1 MILNY
6 LDGTVQTTNTYT
18 ILNNLDTNII
28 PSVTSNINIGNTDKT
43 IKELFVN
50 DILLDE
56 GDIIKRSRYSVDIST
71 SNITSNIINTEENYI
86 VFNLNQDDL
95 DTNGNG
101 TTTYTLDFTNIT
113 IGKVLINDFLGREY
127 NIVLTSPITI
137 DVGTTYSKIITNNNT
152 YNTVGGLSNI
162 ESDIT
167 GSNIIYTSPI
177 VIIRYY
183 NWGYNTE
190 SYFNRNYYSLW
201 NRPYIPTKEIDFY
214 NQEYINDYSIKR
226 VFKNIYY
233 ENFYDAKMPTDTIDT
248 LTENLNNELILNN
261 LDAND
266 YFQVISLRYT
276 RDNINSSITDS
287 TTIETGP
294 HFISEDDTQYSTNK
308 YIAFR
313 GKDGAKY
320 RFFITQDI
328 SNLIKMTD
336 SITISYIVGSG
347 SVNNGIEDYGNG
359 GDKPINGALRIQILN
374 SNNNIIFNEIIWNS
388 SSGYNANWQLYTI
401 SIDNTTRQN
410 GIKLKIVHIYNP
422 STNTNENWNQTFGI
436 RYIGLN
442 LLNEYKNYINLENI
456 PTSYPTSNNI
466 LWSDNYGNLKI
477 DNYQYSQN
485 YNTLENIPFDITT
498 NYIYTNLNKN
508 IGIGTTIPQET
519 LQVNGNTIIN
529 SNLTVGSNIYFSG
542 DLYKNGNL
550 YTSYTD
556 NDTSNY
562 LLNNLDTDIVPK
574 DDLTYNLGSPDKKFN
589 ELFIGNNS
597 IWFGDTHK
605 ISISNNKLK
614 FKKIKTDIIPS
625 GLVTKLDGII
635 NHSEIEQ
642 DIKTFTNLTNLSD
655 INLGQWL
662 KYARSKN
669 PSVENINEIFT
680 DVDIDDE
687 TQDETIWITNST
699 SIYNNTSYDKIG
711 IGTTNPTHNLH
722 IEGDTLINGNLLIND
737 LNIMTHIENTSNN
750 LVTLL
755 SNNSTSFGTT
765 TTHITPT
772 ISPSVLYT
780 NEKMYPPT
788 PPTGLPS
795 GDDDVSQTNFN
806 FDLMEANTAGV
817 ITVGDYQTQNTIV
830 GFTQVIDN
838 GVYEFRTNNSG
849 ASNGKFYRLF
859 TDDTNNYYIDF
870 YEYIDTDGR
879 YNITGY
885 NNHDLTIFSDG
896 TSQRGCWVEV
906 GMPNKIVLTKYSFRM
921 KDNESYRNNRSLEE
935 WIICGSND
943 RNTWTKIHDV
953 PNDIELPDVVINT
966 PGNLVDIVYKTFD
979 TPEPFKYIRK
989 ILIKID
995 TDNWFAH
1002 TSLKLYGKEVLVNIE
1017 PQPITY
1023 YIPERMYPPTRDLT
1037 SASHTISGEAYG
1049 NGLYETWESTYY
1061 NTAWKGFS
1069 AFQESVNVG
1078 YHALGYQYSTSTGSY
1093 TESNYI
1099 VSGYLGDWIKIKMP
1113 VKIHLTKY
1121 GFKAR
1126 SSSYL
1131 NRVPEKYKIY
1141 GSNNGTDWI
1150 ELVHKKDTDSTL
1162 SYSSST
1168 LIFEESIVMTTESYD
1183 YFGLVVNKL
1192 KGGADSLNLD
1202 EWYIYGQEYIY
1213 EDPDYKTLTFTYDA
1227 TIYPQID
1234 ADATNLIAHYKF
1246 DGNFNDSTSNGN
1258 DLTVGAGTPTTTNT
1272 EKVIGKS
1279 ANFLADNSYVE
1290 NSSIDLSNSEFTV
1303 SVWIKTT
1310 SISSDSYFVSQ
1321 GNSTGTNTHLHM
1333 GIRHNGGNIKYAL
1346 NFWSNDMLTTTT
1358 YSSDIGI
1365 WVHLVFIVEANNN
1378 RKIYRNGIL
1387 IQSDSNTSSFNS
1399 TGTFKVGARYESSF
1413 GNYDYTGYLD
1423 DLRIYD
1429 KVLTADEINTLYNV
1443 NQTINQTS
1451 YDLTFDNPTECDILI
1466 VGGGGG
1472 GGSGTT
1478 GSVIPGSGGGAGG
1491 LIFLQN
1497 QTVDSGT
1504 YTISVGKGGNK
1515 AKDNTETGH
1524 NGYNSSFSYLQTEAL
1539 GGGGGGSRAG
1549 GAPNGVDGGSG
1560 GGGNAGATS
1569 GAGTHGQGHIS
1580 DIIKSD
1586 GTTILEQNYRQGFEG
1601 GYQIL
1606 NQYPYTGGGGGAGDR
1621 GKNDYENPDT
1631 FDGDGGIGKSG
1642 IGSIDY
1648 KTLFGISD
1656 TAIGEH
1662 HTDSKVY
1669 FAGGGACGETDGNES
1684 TGGLG
1689 GGGDG
1694 HGDQLEKDGKPNTGG
1709 GGAGGKK
1716 GIATNGGGN
1725 GGSGIVIIRYK
1736 TTNTKNSVNLS
1747 SLVVNQ
1753 TIEQPIIDIKKND
1766 DSVLFID
1773 ESGNVGI
1780 NNNTPQKKLHIE
1792 GDTLINGNLLINDL
1806 NIMTHIEN
1814 TSNNLTNIISN
1825 TNFLSNTISNDD
1837 IEYTNFKH
1845 IHQSPVTEYTVL
1857 NCDIYNLKIWYKF
1870 DGELIGSRIKDYGLL
1885 QNHLDIY
1892 GSTNGF
1898 NTTDYVVYPSSYEN
1912 NAIDNNYL
1920 KMYQNLDLYQYQSTT
1935 GLSISFWF
1943 KITQTASSTNQYG
1956 SFFWFQ
1962 NTTNNNNLHV
1972 RIYDNTNDDF
1982 LISIDTYAPSN
1993 YIRLTPDPPVNIWT
2007 HFVLTI
2013 DNEGNW
2019 SVYIDNINKLIT
2031 KQVNLSNSIFD
2042 DCKILSGTNDTTT
2055 IGAIM
2060 DDFRIYNKVL
2070 TVDEISLLYNRELRI
2085 PINLPLINPKPY
2097 IEELTGMTDWI
2108 KIKHC
2113 PVTVGKISGNTFS
2126 GSTIDGTFTIGDEND
2141 NTAEWAIPFN
2151 SDNVKYFC
2159 FHSKDSYINSDFK
2172 DRWIV
2177 IERSEMI
2184 KEIQY
2189 QSSGGYGYN
2198 SLYPHYYKTTY
2209 KPNGFVAKTS
2219 TYYVGGRRDQIIYNR
2234 SGSSLPDPQI
2244 ATYYVKKDGTPI
2256 DPHINNDNLY
2266 ILVHPYAHYLM
2277 YRENGSTELNGIE
2290 QSVYVKYTDDI
2301 QISINIE
2308 PKSVYDTHYTLEY
2321 LAEQKT
2327 GVKGWRLVR
2336 FLPPTSTTWYSVND
2350 NSFGTAP
2357 AYGTAY
2363 DYTNEWSLDYGGTFD
2378 EMFFSTKNMI
2388 YWLWTPKTSIEGE
2401 YSNVGRLVY
2410 KSSNNSSQHNVAWY
2424 NRSAYTVDPFISV
2437 LNHSVTVNQC
2447 LYAENSF
2454 SDAHT
2459 QLIAGNEGM
2468 CVFVRNSTD
2477 VITVNNIPE
2486 PNYNTLTFG
2495 YNESLISYP
2504 ILDCDSYNLVAHF
2517 TFDDSG
2523 NLFNNL
2529 GKNEIEATGLS
2540 GNTTNDGDYTQDGKI
2555 LGGLYK
2561 LSTGDITGYK
2571 LTPSNLLSQYFSN
2584 KISLTF
2590 WIKNEQHVAPHLFRQ
2605 DDVLSIGIW
2614 ENALRVIIYDTE
2626 STSLY
2631 YEVDDQ
2637 DLSFLQLNEWVH
2649 VVITIDA
2656 SANSSYE
2663 NSIKVYRNSVNR
2675 VLKTPPLSTSYTLG
2689 NNFFNSINDF
2699 KILGRGNDGG
2709 GNGFKGYIDDLRFY
2723 DKVLSQEE
2731 VTSLYNQY
2739 SQTKYEINFSN
2750 PTKCDI
2756 LIVGG
2761 GGAGGVDNGGGGGGG
2776 GVLYATDIELNGTY
2790 TIKVGDGGKTAIPIN
2805 NPDGYNAKNSGN
2817 GYSSE
2822 FGIEND
2828 MVEVL
2833 GGGYGGNAG
2842 NTGTIS
2848 TNGGYGGSGGGGVY
2862 NDGIG
2867 GIKLQPIYNS
2877 LITSANS
2884 TYYSGNGGTSVGNI
2898 GGGGGGAGGII
2909 PTNHNGADGIQIN
2922 IDGNNYYWGGGG
2934 GGIYWENTAGSGGL
2948 GGGGGA
2954 GGLTGMEGLGGL
2966 GGITNGEDGTGAG
2979 SGSTP
2984 QGIGGNGG
2992 AGTGGGGGGDAYSS
3006 PNKGGNG
3013 GSGIV
3018 IIRYRE
3024 TYENKNNLI
3033 SIKNNNNNGITI
3045 NNKDYI
3051 GINNDYPTNTF
3062 DINGNININNNENKT
3077 ALIVTQNTNLPIV
3090 DIKKNN
3096 DSILFIDNLG
3106 NIGINN
3112 KLPQKNLHIEVDTLI
3127 NNNDLIIMNGNIGIG
3142 TDNFSQHKLHVI
3154 GNTNI
3159 DGDLNVSGG
3168 LTISGGQTTIDTD
3181 VYTTEQ
3187 LSITNDGSGPALLIN
3202 QNGTG
3207 NILDIKEHNNTILFI
3222 KDGGNIGIGTTS
3234 PTASLQVGIGTIVSN
3249 VDNKSSVCILSEQK
3263 PNEELIA
3270 LSLVNYNNTNPP
3282 TSFGTA
3288 SSIAFHVNKDWEPTA
3303 KIMAIN
3309 TDINIDS
3316 TATYKQ
3322 YTDLVFYTFYHGPLS
3337 ESMRITCQGDVG
3349 IGTATPVSKLDVN
3362 GNLNITG
3369 DINFT
3374 GLINQNSIPIVLS
3387 TEITAPANNNNN
3399 KVSANIGIHNTDYA
3413 FLDLRTNNNLGGWI
3427 DFSSIAGEDFS
3438 TRIRGHNDP
3447 VKLEFYASST
3457 PDMILN
3463 SNGDLNVKGN
3473 ITAYYSDERLKTK
3486 IENIDNVLD
3495 KIKKISVFK
3504 YKPNDIATK
3513 YGFSNKQ
3520 EIGLSAQQIS
3530 YFYPELVSLA
3540 PFDREY
3546 DNETKMDKSKSG
3558 ENYLTLNYERLVPI
3572 LIQGIKELTKE
3583 NDFLKNEII
3592 DIKKIINNKN

>member
-6 LDGTVQTTNTYT
+6 LDGTIQTTNTYT

-28 PSVTSNINIGNTDKT
+28 
-43 IKELFVN
+43 
-50 DILLDE
+50 
-56 GDIIKRSRYSVDIST
+56 
-71 SNITSNIINTEENYI
+71 
-86 VFNLNQDDL
+86 
-95 DTNGNG
+95 
-101 TTTYTLDFTNIT
+101 
-113 IGKVLINDFLGREY
+113 
-127 NIVLTSPITI
+127 
-137 DVGTTYSKIITNNNT
+137 
-152 YNTVGGLSNI
+152 
-162 ESDIT
+162 
-167 GSNIIYTSPI
+167 
-177 VIIRYY
+177 
-183 NWGYNTE
+183 
-190 SYFNRNYYSLW
+190 
-201 NRPYIPTKEIDFY
+201 
-214 NQEYINDYSIKR
+214 
-226 VFKNIYY
+226 
-233 ENFYDAKMPTDTIDT
+233 
-248 LTENLNNELILNN
+248 
-261 LDAND
+261 
-266 YFQVISLRYT
+266 
-276 RDNINSSITDS
+276 
-287 TTIETGP
+287 
-294 HFISEDDTQYSTNK
+294 
-308 YIAFR
+308 
-313 GKDGAKY
+313 
-320 RFFITQDI
+320 
-328 SNLIKMTD
+328 
-336 SITISYIVGSG
+336 
-347 SVNNGIEDYGNG
+347 
-359 GDKPINGALRIQILN
+359 
-374 SNNNIIFNEIIWNS
+374 
-388 SSGYNANWQLYTI
+388 
-401 SIDNTTRQN
+401 
-410 GIKLKIVHIYNP
+410 
-422 STNTNENWNQTFGI
+422 
-436 RYIGLN
+436 
-442 LLNEYKNYINLENI
+442 
-456 PTSYPTSNNI
+456 
-466 LWSDNYGNLKI
+466 
-477 DNYQYSQN
+477 
-485 YNTLENIPFDITT
+485 
-498 NYIYTNLNKN
+498 
-508 IGIGTTIPQET
+508 
-519 LQVNGNTIIN
+519 
-529 SNLTVGSNIYFSG
+529 
-542 DLYKNGNL
+542 
-550 YTSYTD
+550 
-556 NDTSNY
+556 
-562 LLNNLDTDIVPK
+562 PK

-605 ISISNNKLK
+605 ISISNDKLK
-614 FKKIKTDIIPS
+614 FKKIKNDTVPS
-625 GLVTKLDGII
+625 GLITKLDGII
-635 NHSEIEQ
+635 NHFKIEE
-642 DIKTFTNLTNLSD
+642 DIKTFANVTNLSD

-662 KYARSKN
+662 SYARQRN
-669 PSVENINEIFT
+669 PSVKNINEIFT
-680 DVDIDDE
+680 DADINDE
-687 TQDETIWITNST
+687 TQDETIWITNNT

-755 SNNSTSFGTT
+755 SNNSTSIDTI
-765 TTHITPT
+765 TTHVTANVAPNYYYIDQ
-772 ISPSVLYT
+772 SPVTEYTVLDCDSY
-780 NEKMYPPT
+780 NLKIWYKFD
-788 PPTGLPS
+788 GNADDSNPS
-795 GDDDVSQTNFN
+795 TTKYN
-806 FDLMEANTAGV
+806 L
-817 ITVGDYQTQNTIV
+817 
-830 GFTQVIDN
+830 
-838 GVYEFRTNNSG
+838 TNNNVSFVPGIINQCASFDNNADLLTLSSFNLTDLLGQTFTFTFWVKVKSG
-849 ASNGKFYRLF
+849 IAQWGQLVHFDNNDALYFRRANANRLEFWMWNGSSRLF
-859 TDDTNNYYIDF
+859 TLTSSDYTLDVWRHYTV
-870 YEYIDTDGR
+870 T
-879 YNITGY
+879 Y
-885 NNHDLTIFSDG
+885 NNTEAKLYLDGGLYQIVSTGNTINIGNG
-896 TSQRGCWVEV
+896 TMRIGDRNINDQ
-906 GMPNKIVLTKYSFRM
+906 SFRGEIDDFRIYNKALTATEIGYLANKM
-921 KDNESYRNNRSLEE
+921 
-935 WIICGSND
+935 
-943 RNTWTKIHDV
+943 
-953 PNDIELPDVVINT
+953 
-966 PGNLVDIVYKTFD
+966 
-979 TPEPFKYIRK
+979 
-989 ILIKID
+989 IK
-995 TDNWFAH
+995 
-1002 TSLKLYGKEVLVNIE
+1002 LE
-1017 PQPITY
+1017 PQPIYENTTHQLQNLA
-1023 YIPERMYPPTRDLT
+1023 EQKTGFKGWRLVRFLPPDAGMWYSVNDNALGTAT
-1037 SASHTISGEAYG
+1037 AYG
-1049 NGLYETWESTYY
+1049 TAYDYTNEWSVAYGGTFDEMCFSTYSFSHWLYCTKATVQATY
-1061 NTAWKGFS
+1061 NNTPANIIRS
-1069 AFQESVNVG
+1069 SLNNEPYTVNWYNRGGSNPEDPWVSISDYSNTPNLILYGENNSIYNKDLLSG
-1078 YHALGYQYSTSTGSY
+1078 YGGMCVFVRTSTD
-1093 TESNYI
+1093 TETIN
-1099 VSGYLGDWIKIKMP
+1099 
-1113 VKIHLTKY
+1113 
-1121 GFKAR
+1121 
-1126 SSSYL
+1126 
-1131 NRVPEKYKIY
+1131 PEPEYK
-1141 GSNNGTDWI
+1141 
-1150 ELVHKKDTDSTL
+1150 V
-1162 SYSSST
+1162 
-1168 LIFEESIVMTTESYD
+1168 
-1183 YFGLVVNKL
+1183 
-1192 KGGADSLNLD
+1192 
-1202 EWYIYGQEYIY
+1202 
-1213 EDPDYKTLTFTYDA
+1213 LTFTYDE
-1227 TIYPQID
+1227 IRYPEID
-1234 ADATNLIAHYKF
+1234 ADVTNLKAWYKF
-1246 DGNFNDSTSNGN
+1246 DDNGN
-1258 DLTVGAGTPTTTNT
+1258 DSSGNNKHLTSYGTISYSTNT
-1272 EKVIGKS
+1272 VIGKS
-1279 ANFLADNSYVE
+1279 SLYGTNGYFQYDNTE
-1290 NSSIDLSNSEFTV
+1290 NYFNQNVFSV
-1303 SVWIKTT
+1303 SVWFNFQSKIDYQSIASCRDADANSSGWTIYIYNNNLILQLGRGTGYGHWTMTPDILMTT
-1310 SISSDSYFVSQ
+1310 NVWY
-1321 GNSTGTNTHLHM
+1321 HM
-1333 GIRHNGGNIKYAL
+1333 VFTLSPLLQVNLYLNGVLQN
-1346 NFWSNDMLTTTT
+1346 TTTLT
-1358 YSSDIGI
+1358 SYGLSDEPLRIGQGASETDPPVSS
-1365 WVHLVFIVEANNN
+1365 L
-1378 RKIYRNGIL
+1378 
-1387 IQSDSNTSSFNS
+1387 Q
-1399 TGTFKVGARYESSF
+1399 YES
-1413 GNYDYTGYLD
+1413 GGLID
-1423 DLRIYD
+1423 DFRIYD
-1429 KVLTADEINTLYNV
+1429 KDLSQAEITDLYNQYSQTLYA
-1443 NQTINQTS
+1443 
-1451 YDLTFDNPTECDILI
+1451 LTFDNPTECDILI

-1472 GGSGTT
+1472 GGK
-1478 GSVIPGSGGGAGG
+1478 
-1491 LIFLQN
+1491 F
-1497 QTVDSGT
+1497 
-1504 YTISVGKGGNK
+1504 
-1515 AKDNTETGH
+1515 
-1524 NGYNSSFSYLQTEAL
+1524 
-1539 GGGGGGSRAG
+1539 GGGGGGGAVLFRNNIELNGTLTIKTGNG
-1549 GAPNGVDGGSG
+1549 GIGADAMVVNGNGTNGYDSSILIDGVEYIAKGGGGGGTRPNVSPYSGRNGNDGGSG
-1560 GGGNAGATS
+1560 GGGSQSDS
-1569 GAGTHGQGHIS
+1569 GQTYGGVSVKNTYTGWDSYGNSGGQGRLGAHAWTS
-1580 DIIKSD
+1580 
-1586 GTTILEQNYRQGFEG
+1586 
-1601 GYQIL
+1601 
-1606 NQYPYTGGGGGAGDR
+1606 GGGGGAGSV
-1621 GKNDYENPDT
+1621 GSNATSSKG
-1631 FDGDGGIGKSG
+1631 GDGGTGKG
-1642 IGSIDY
+1642 FITY
-1648 KTLFGISD
+1648 FG
-1656 TAIGEH
+1656 AIVGH
-1662 HTDSKVY
+1662 NGY
-1669 FAGGGACGETDGNES
+1669 FGGGGGGNLYKD
-1684 TGGLG
+1684 TGTQGYGNGGNGLFG

-1694 HGDQLEKDGKPNTGG
+1694 AYDGNPDISAIDGLPNTGG
-1709 GGAGGKK
+1709 GGGGGKHS
-1716 GIATNGGGN
+1716 GGTAEDENGGH

-1736 TTNTKNSVNLS
+1736 TTNTKNSVNIS

-1753 TIEQPIIDIKKND
+1753 TIEQPIIDIMKND

-1780 NNNTPQKKLHIE
+1780 NNNTPEKKLHIE
-1792 GDTLINGNLLINDL
+1792 GDTLIKGNLFVNDIN
-1806 NIMTHIEN
+1806 IITHIEN

-1837 IEYTNFKH
+1837 IQYTNFKH
-1845 IHQSPVTEYTVL
+1845 IHQSPVTEYTIL
-1857 NCDIYNLKIWYKF
+1857 NCDKYNLKIWYKF

-1892 GSTNGF
+1892 GSSNGF

-1956 SFFWFQ
+1956 SFFWFH

-1972 RIYDNTNDDF
+1972 RIYNNTNDNF
-1982 LISIDTYAPSN
+1982 LISIDTYASSN

-2007 HFVLTI
+2007 HFILTI

-2019 SVYIDNINKLIT
+2019 SVYINNINKSII
-2031 KQVNLSNSIFD
+2031 KQVNLSNSIFN
-2042 DCKILSGTNDTTT
+2042 DCKILSGNNDTNT

-2070 TVDEISLLYNRELRI
+2070 TVDEISLLYNRKLRI
-2085 PINLPLINPKPY
+2085 PINLPLINPKSY

-2108 KIKHC
+2108 KIKHS

-2141 NTAEWAIPFN
+2141 NTTEWAIPFN
-2151 SDNVKYFC
+2151 SDYVKYFC
-2159 FHSKDSYINSDFK
+2159 FLSKDSDINSDFK

-2256 DPHINNDNLY
+2256 DPNNYNLQ
-2266 ILVHPYAHYLM
+2266 ILVHPYAHYLV
-2277 YRENGSTELNGIE
+2277 YRENGSTELYGIE
-2290 QSVYVKYTDDI
+2290 QSVYIKYTDDI
-2301 QISINIE
+2301 QIPINIE

-2321 LAEQKT
+2321 LAQQKT

-2357 AYGTAY
+2357 AYGIAY

-2388 YWLWTPKTSIEGE
+2388 YWLWTPKTSVEGE

-2424 NRSAYTVDPFISV
+2424 NRSVYTVDPFISV

-2447 LYAENSF
+2447 LYSEDNGSGT
-2454 SDAHT
+2454 SYHT

-2477 VITVNNIPE
+2477 VITVNPVPE
-2486 PNYNTLTFG
+2486 PNYNTLIFG
-2495 YNESLISYP
+2495 YDESLITYP
-2504 ILDCDSYNLVAHF
+2504 TLDCDSYNLVAHF

-2561 LSTGDITGYK
+2561 QSTGDITGYK
-2571 LTPSNLLSQYFSN
+2571 LTPSNFLSQYFSN

-2590 WIKNEQHVAPHLFRQ
+2590 WIKNEAHVAPHLFRQ
-2605 DDVLSIGIW
+2605 DGVLSIGMW
-2614 ENALRVIIYDTE
+2614 ENALRVLINDTS
-2626 STSLY
+2626 STYLY
-2631 YEVDDQ
+2631 YEVDDT
-2637 DLSFLQLNEWVH
+2637 DLSFLKLNEWVH

-2656 SANSSYE
+2656 SSNSSYE
-2663 NSIKVYRNSVNR
+2663 DCIKVYRNGVNKT
-2675 VLKTPPLSTSYTLG
+2675 LKNPPISSSYTLG
-2689 NNFFNSINDF
+2689 NNFLNSNNDF

-2723 DKVLSQEE
+2723 DKALTQEE
-2731 VTSLYNQY
+2731 ITDLYTQY

-2790 TIKVGDGGKTAIPIN
+2790 TIKVGDGGKKSIPIN
-2805 NPDGYNAKNSGN
+2805 NPDGYNPTNSGN
-2817 GYSSE
+2817 GYSSL
-2822 FGIEND
+2822 FGSEDD

-2842 NTGTIS
+2842 DSGTLA

-2862 NDGIG
+2862 NNGKG

-2877 LITSANS
+2877 FITSANS
-2884 TYYSGNGGTSVGNI
+2884 IYYSGNGGDGILLDSYI
-2898 GGGGGGAGGII
+2898 GGGGGGASGII
-2909 PTNHNGADGIQIN
+2909 PTNHNGADGIQID

-2954 GGLTGMEGLGGL
+2954 GGLTSMEGLGGL

-2979 SGSTP
+2979 SGGTP

-3018 IIRYRE
+3018 IIRYKE

-3033 SIKNNNNNGITI
+3033 SIKNNNNKGITI

-3127 NNNDLIIMNGNIGIG
+3127 NDNDLIIMNGNIGIG

-3168 LTISGGQTTIDTD
+3168 LIISGGQTTIDTNQ
-3181 VYTTEQ
+3181 YTTEQ
-3187 LSITNDGSGPALLIN
+3187 LFITNDGLGPALLIN

-3207 NILDIKEHNNTILFI
+3207 NILDIKEHNNNILFI
-3222 KDGGNIGIGTTS
+3222 KDGGNIGIGTIDPQYKLDIRSSSPIINLYGNNNNDVVGLRISSNNNNNTAPLLYLFAQGQDNSCQIVSRYNYPIKFYTNNTNAMIIDTNQNIGIGTTS
-3234 PTASLQVGIGTIVSN
+3234 PTTPLQVGIGITVSN
-3249 VDNKSSVCILSEQK
+3249 ADDKSSVCILSEQK

-3270 LSLVNYNNTNPP
+3270 LSLVNYNITNPP
-3282 TSFGTA
+3282 TSFGSA
-3288 SSIAFHVNKDWEPTA
+3288 CSIAFHVNKDWSPTA

-3316 TATYKQ
+3316 TTTYKQ
-3322 YTDLVFYTFYHGPLS
+3322 YTDLVFYTFYHEPLS
-3337 ESMRITCQGDVG
+3337 ESMRITCKGDVG
-3349 IGTATPVSKLDVN
+3349 IGIDTPVSKLDVD
-3362 GNLNITG
+3362 GNLNIRG

-3374 GLINQNSIPIVLS
+3374 GLINQNSIPIALS
-3387 TEITAPANNNNN
+3387 TEITAPAYNNNN

-3427 DFSSIAGEDFS
+3427 DFSSIVGEDFS

-3486 IENIDNVLD
+3486 IEDIDNVLD
-3495 KIKKISVFK
+3495 KIKNISVFK

-3592 DIKKIINNKN
+3592 NIKKIINNKN